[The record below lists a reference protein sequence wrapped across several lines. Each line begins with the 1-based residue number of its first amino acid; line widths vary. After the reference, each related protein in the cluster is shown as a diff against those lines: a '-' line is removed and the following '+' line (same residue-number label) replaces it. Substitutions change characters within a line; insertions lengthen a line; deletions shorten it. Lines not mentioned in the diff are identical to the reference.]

1 MPPVSGG
8 RRMVAVKKKLKVS
21 VTAQMNARLQPMH
34 RGHFEDPLYDLL
46 EQQKIGALS
55 GGGTQLAEEPYG
67 IAYCDICIDLA
78 DASQATLD
86 VVIGE
91 LNRLGAPKGSK
102 LILDKREI
110 PFGVH
115 EGLALFLNGMD
126 LPDEVYASS
135 DINHVIEECE
145 RLMAVDGKMLSFW
158 EGSRETALYFYGPSF
173 AKMKAAIE
181 PFLASYP
188 LCQRCRIEQ
197 IA

>member
-1 MPPVSGG
+1 MLGL
-8 RRMVAVKKKLKVS
+8 KKKSYDVG

-34 RGHFEDPLYDLL
+34 RGHFEDPLFELL
-46 EQQKIGALS
+46 EQQKLGEVS
-55 GGGTQLAEEPYG
+55 GGGTQLADEPYG
-67 IAYCDICIDLA
+67 VAYCDIEIHLA
-78 DASQATLD
+78 DSKPTTLG
-86 VVIGE
+86 VVIAE

-102 LILDKREI
+102 LHVDGKTI

-126 LPDEVYASS
+126 LPDEVYRDS

-145 RLMAVDGKMLSFW
+145 RLMRGGGRMLSYW
-158 EGSRETALYFYGPSF
+158 EGSRDTALYFYGPSF

-181 PFLASYP
+181 PFLASYA
-188 LCQRCRIEQ
+188 LCQKHRIEQ